1 MCKVPKQKTPEYERA
16 FEGDLNKQKD
26 RLRSWFGRQYY

>member
-1 MCKVPKQKTPEYERA
+1 MRKFPKQKTPEYKRA

-26 RLRSWFGRQYY
+26 RLGLWFGRHYY